1 MGIRRC
7 IFVRTFWE
15 TYRRGTEDIEEDD
28 FLREDYRTG
37 EMECIYEGEKGL
49 FVCVCEGVCVVIGD
63 ECSGDECGGVVVS
76 RE

>member
-1 MGIRRC
+1 
-7 IFVRTFWE
+7 
-15 TYRRGTEDIEEDD
+15 
-28 FLREDYRTG
+28 
-37 EMECIYEGEKGL
+37 MECIYEGEKEL